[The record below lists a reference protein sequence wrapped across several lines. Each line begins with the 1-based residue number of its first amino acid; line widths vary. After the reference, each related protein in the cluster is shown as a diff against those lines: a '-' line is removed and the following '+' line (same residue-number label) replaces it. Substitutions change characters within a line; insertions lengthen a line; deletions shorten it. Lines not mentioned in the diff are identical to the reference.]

1 MSFLFFLLFLV
12 LIFGVFILLIV
23 VGFIRNIFSF
33 GRKMNPFSNQQ
44 QEQQNSGS
52 PFNQSE
58 SKKKIIEKSEGEYV
72 DYEEMKD

>member
-23 VGFIRNIFSF
+23 VGFIRNIFNF
-33 GRKMNPFSNQQ
+33 GRKMNPFSNQK
-44 QEQQNSGS
+44 QEQQSSGS
-52 PFNQSE
+52 HFNQPE

-72 DYEEMKD
+72 DYEEMKE